1 MATLPEP
8 NQGDYHISNF
18 RFVEGTS
25 LPDLRIHY
33 HTIGKL
39 REDSHGKATNAV
51 LIMHGTTGNGANF
64 LNDIFA
70 GKLFKPGQLLS
81 AEEYFLVLPDAIG
94 HGKSSKPSDGL
105 RATFPRYSYADMV
118 RAQHLLLT
126 EHLGVNHLRLVM
138 GTSMGGMY
146 AILLLDLRHSWV
158 WGTRYPGFMDAIMP
172 LASLPSQ
179 ISGRNR
185 MMRKMAIDSIR
196 DDPQFDNGNY
206 ETQPRGLRAA
216 LHILAWM
223 SSSPL
228 QWQNQ
233 APDRESADKFI
244 DAWMDAGMRQQDAN
258 DFAFAF
264 DASRDYDPRPGLKD
278 ISAPLIA
285 VDFEDDQANLPEL
298 QILET
303 EIKKVK
309 QGKAVVV
316 PISAGS
322 AGHGTHTVAA
332 VWKDYLAELLET
344 SKVTYSVKL

>member
-1 MATLPEP
+1 MATWPEP
-8 NQGDYHISNF
+8 DQGDYHIPNF
-18 RFVEGTS
+18 QFVEGTS

-33 HTIGKL
+33 YTFGKL
-39 REDSHGKATNAV
+39 RNDSHGKATNAV
-51 LIMHGTTGNGANF
+51 LIMHGTTGNGTNF
-64 LNDIFA
+64 FNDRFA
-70 GKLFKPGQLLS
+70 GQLFKPGQLLS
-81 AEEYFLVLPDAIG
+81 AEDYFLVLPDAIG

-105 RATFPRYSYADMV
+105 RATFPRYSYEDMV
-118 RAQHLLLT
+118 RAQHFLLA

-146 AILLLDLRHSWV
+146 AISSLDLWHSWV

-196 DDPQFDNGNY
+196 DDPEFMDGNY
-206 ETQPRGLRAA
+206 RIQPRGLRAA
-216 LHILAWM
+216 LHVLAWM

-228 QWQNQ
+228 RWQNQ

-244 DAWMDAGMRQQDAN
+244 DAWMEAGMRQQDAN
-258 DFAFAF
+258 DFAYAF
-264 DASRDYDPRPGLKD
+264 DASRDYDPRPGLKN
-278 ISAPLIA
+278 ISATLIA
-285 VDFEDDQANLPEL
+285 VNFEDDQVNLPEL

-322 AGHGTHTVAA
+322 AGHGTHTVAV
-332 VWKDYLAELLET
+332 VWKEYLADLLEM
-344 SKVTYSVKL
+344 SKSANNAKL